1 MSMFPPSIPI
11 SPLSV
16 SVEQKSF
23 YPQHF
28 QFQYSK
34 EVQKNE
40 FCLRKSSKVRTA
52 TKNRGNGKNRS
63 QRRLEDNSHL
73 GKTKPNTNK
82 KSPHPPNHTPLSIAY
97 FNTTWA
103 LIISQWLALH
113 FKPIP
118 LHPSYSQNSLKYRTG
133 NENLNCFYKVICDVC
148 TVSRKSAA
156 KPLL

>member
-1 MSMFPPSIPI
+1 MKKITMSMFPPSIPI

-28 QFQYSK
+28 QFQYSR

-82 KSPHPPNHTPLSIAY
+82 KKPTPPKPHTTIYSLLQHYMSLNYITMVSTPL
-97 FNTTWA
+97 
-103 LIISQWLALH
+103 
-113 FKPIP
+113 
-118 LHPSYSQNSLKYRTG
+118 
-133 NENLNCFYKVICDVC
+133 
-148 TVSRKSAA
+148 
-156 KPLL
+156 